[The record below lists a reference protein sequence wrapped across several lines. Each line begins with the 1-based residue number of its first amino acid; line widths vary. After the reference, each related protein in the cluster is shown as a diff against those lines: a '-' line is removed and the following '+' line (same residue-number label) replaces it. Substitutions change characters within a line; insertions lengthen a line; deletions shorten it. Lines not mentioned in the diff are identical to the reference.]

1 MIQSKC
7 RLLDRVLVLN
17 PWYKESD
24 KPCHFFWVI
33 VWIQFSMEFN
43 SFKEEYHVKE
53 VYGRKLSRHSDTLVI
68 KLKDILASYQMW
80 NLNNVKQS
88 RWFVWFSNK
97 ESQYIRNYILSF
109 VKKKEIEDNN
119 IDVYTDYE

>member
-1 MIQSKC
+1 
-7 RLLDRVLVLN
+7 
-17 PWYKESD
+17 
-24 KPCHFFWVI
+24 
-33 VWIQFSMEFN
+33 
-43 SFKEEYHVKE
+43 
-53 VYGRKLSRHSDTLVI
+53 
-68 KLKDILASYQMW
+68 MW